1 MKYIFLIIASALLL
15 FSCGGNAQKAKEG
28 EVEETA
34 SISEFEGIAQEMK
47 DHHNASNS
55 LDYQGVYTGMIPAAD
70 AEGINIVITLS
81 DSTYVK
87 TSEFE
92 GKKDSKSENKGKY
105 VWNKEGNT
113 ITLLDSDRNP
123 DQYFV
128 GENVLFM
135 LDMEG
140 KRITGDLAEHY
151 TLKK

>member
-1 MKYIFLIIASALLL
+1 MKRFLLVVASAVFL

-28 EVEETA
+28 EAEEKA
-34 SISEFEGIAQEMK
+34 SVSEFEEIAEGFK
-47 DHHNASNS
+47 DEHSARNS
-55 LDYQGVYTGMIPAAD
+55 LDYQGTYTGKIPAAD
-70 AEGINIVITLS
+70 APGINIVISLS

-92 GKKDSKSENKGKY
+92 GKKDSKTENKGKY
-105 VWNKEGNT
+105 VWNEAGNT

-128 GENVLFM
+128 GENTLIM

-140 KRITGDLAEHY
+140 KRITGDLAEMY
-151 TLKK
+151 IFNK